1 MSGILV
7 EATRAE
13 SRMRADQAAPVAA
26 PRLRLTATQRTILA
40 VTARLGV
47 AANADQVQADLNRPR
62 EATKDYAAIAALK
75 QIMAARTGDRT
86 WITLRPPL
94 INLSQAAAD
103 ELLAKFAAA

>member
-1 MSGILV
+1 VIPDKIRFLY
-7 EATRAE
+7 
-13 SRMRADQAAPVAA
+13 DNY
-26 PRLRLTATQRTILA
+26 L
-40 VTARLGV
+40 

-86 WITLRPPL
+86 WLTLRPPL
-94 INLSQAAAD
+94 TNLSQAAAD